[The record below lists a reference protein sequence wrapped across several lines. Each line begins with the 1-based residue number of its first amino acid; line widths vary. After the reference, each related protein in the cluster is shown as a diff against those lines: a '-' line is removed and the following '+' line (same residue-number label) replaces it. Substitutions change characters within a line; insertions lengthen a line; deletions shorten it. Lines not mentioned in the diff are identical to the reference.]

1 MTKKDFSFNEAV
13 TRIEEILK
21 RIESGDLD
29 LDKLSEEVKNASE
42 LIKLCRKKLKQTEE
56 ELSSIFRDLE

>member
-13 TRIEEILK
+13 IRIEEILK

-42 LIKLCRKKLKQTEE
+42 LINLCRKKLKNTEE
-56 ELSSIFRDLE
+56 ELSNIFRDLA

>member
-42 LIKLCRKKLKQTEE
+42 LIKLCQKKLKNTEE
-56 ELSSIFRDLE
+56 ELSNIFRDLT

>member
-1 MTKKDFSFNEAV
+1 MTKKEFSFNEAV
-13 TRIEEILK
+13 KRIEEILK

-42 LIKLCRKKLKQTEE
+42 LIDLCRKKLKNTEE
-56 ELSSIFRDLE
+56 ELSNIFRDLA

>member
-13 TRIEEILK
+13 IRIEEILK

-42 LIKLCRKKLKQTEE
+42 LIKLCQKKLKNTEE
-56 ELSSIFRDLE
+56 ELSNIFRDLA